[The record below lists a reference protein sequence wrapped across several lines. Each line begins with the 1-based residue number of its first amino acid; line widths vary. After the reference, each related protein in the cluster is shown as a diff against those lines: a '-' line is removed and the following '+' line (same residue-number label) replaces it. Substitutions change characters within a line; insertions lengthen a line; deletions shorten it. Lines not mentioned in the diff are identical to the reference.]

1 MRLRGLVLA
10 ILVLLVAFVVGGN
23 LYLRSQIKKTFFS
36 QVSQW
41 EERVNRGL
49 PPGQRIKVKVEAIS
63 LSFSPLLFLS
73 PSNSFVI
80 KGVLF
85 TSPRGEVKLRRLV
98 GTALTKVGKVES
110 VKLAALEGLEAKDR
124 EGMLEVG
131 VRRIVFSPAM
141 DIGSFLGWMKAPT
154 REVGGHLEGLTA
166 SVMNKKGGEVDVS
179 VKEASFKQRVALG
192 EMGEVPP
199 GEPFRAHT
207 VLKSVAVAYR
217 ELGDEKG
224 KGKAVFDY
232 MSVES
237 GLSRGEGDTTY
248 TFWEDLKTQLSRLEV
263 PHPKKAKKK
272 VAPGKLLPLQGEFQF
287 RLANL
292 SEELVFSTIDLM
304 RSLRNEALS
313 QQQRLAM
320 FIQFLQKNLPPF
332 MEAVVEGEA
341 QLTFPLK
348 ASLSAEFQSGM
359 VQLLGMKRNG
369 NPLWITV
376 KVKGKDKLLS
386 LLSQAGI
393 EDQAVEEFFDGL
405 ECQENLCR
413 KKIPLGGARHRF

>member
-1 MRLRGLVLA
+1 MRLRGLVLV
-10 ILVLLVAFVVGGN
+10 ILVLLVVFVVGGN
-23 LYLRSQIKKTFFS
+23 LYLRSQVKKTFYS
-36 QVSQW
+36 QVSRW
-41 EERVNRGL
+41 EEQVNRGF
-49 PPGQRIKVKVEAIS
+49 PPEQRVEVKVEAITP
-63 LSFSPLLFLS
+63 SFSLLPFFS

-80 KGVLF
+80 KGLHLV
-85 TSPRGEVKLRRLV
+85 SPRGEVTLRRLV
-98 GTALTKVGKVES
+98 GTAVARIGRVES
-110 VKLAALEGLEAKDR
+110 IKLAVLEGLEARDK
-124 EGMLEVG
+124 EGVLEVG
-131 VRRIVFSPAM
+131 VRRITFSPAV
-141 DIGSFLGWMKAPT
+141 DIRSFFGWVSEPT
-154 REVGGHLEGLTA
+154 KEVGGRLEGLTA
-166 SVMNKKGGEVDVS
+166 SFMGEKGGEVDVS
-179 VKEASFKQRVALG
+179 VREASFKQKMALG
-192 EMGEVPP
+192 KREEVPP

-217 ELGDEKG
+217 ELGDEKC

-263 PHPKKAKKK
+263 PPPKKAKKK

-292 SEELVFSTIDLM
+292 SEELVSSTIDLM

-348 ASLSAEFQSGM
+348 ASVSAEFQSGV
-359 VQLLGMKRNG
+359 VQLLSMKRNG

-376 KVKGKDKLLS
+376 KVKGKNKLLS

-393 EDQAVEEFFDGL
+393 KDQAVEEFFAGL
-405 ECQENLCR
+405 ECQEDLCR
-413 KKIPLGGARHRF
+413 KKIPLGGAHHRF